1 MQSIGDILKSRIEAF
16 KNNPVQALEFI
27 GKDYQKKWNN
37 GVNFFLIE
45 INKDRK
51 KEGLKDLSFVAVRQK
66 LIALKEIDDL
76 RYFYSMCKKYSYT
89 KDKVTGKKN
98 TFSKCFFGSLRIK

>member
-16 KNNPVQALEFI
+16 KNNPVKALEFI

-51 KEGLKDLSFVAVRQK
+51 KEGLKDLSFIAVRQK
-66 LIALKEIDDL
+66 LIALKEVDDL
-76 RYFYSMCKKYSYT
+76 RWFYYHCKKYAQT
-89 KDKVTGKKN
+89 KDKFGNKN
-98 TFSKCFFGSLRIK
+98 SFSKCFFGALK